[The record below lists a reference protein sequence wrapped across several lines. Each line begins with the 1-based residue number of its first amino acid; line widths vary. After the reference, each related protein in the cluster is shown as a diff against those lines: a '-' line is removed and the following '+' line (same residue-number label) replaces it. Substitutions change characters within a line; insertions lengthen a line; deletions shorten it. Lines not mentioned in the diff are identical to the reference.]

1 MGWHGERSDEE
12 NLMNENE
19 QILNDIAAQIKAKD
33 ERIAEL
39 EQKVKILEAK
49 LHELETVNG

>member
-1 MGWHGERSDEE
+1 
-12 NLMNENE
+12 MNENE
-19 QILNDIAAQIKAKD
+19 QILNDIASQIKAKD

-49 LHELETVNG
+49 LHELETGND